1 MLKKL
6 LPLAALIMAG
16 LFAAYKVKSRPS
28 DDLWK
33 QATTD

>member
-1 MLKKL
+1 MKKL
-6 LPLAALIMAG
+6 IPLAALILAS